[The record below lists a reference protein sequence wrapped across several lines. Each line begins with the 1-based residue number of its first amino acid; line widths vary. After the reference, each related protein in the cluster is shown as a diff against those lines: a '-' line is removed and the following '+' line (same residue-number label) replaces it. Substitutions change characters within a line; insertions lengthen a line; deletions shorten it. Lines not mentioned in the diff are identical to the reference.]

1 MYTLNSSLQ
10 QLSLRRQSNQF
21 IEKRSMPNDVL
32 VGFLCGLVLV
42 ATGFILAT
50 PQIPAA
56 QSLFDRVTSI
66 VKHDSSLWGCDRST
80 EPKICDFVLECIKV
94 CLLLGFAFKLS
105 AYMYTAQCVYVRASP
120 CFPLIVAASYVRC
133 KKSHGMKKRQKLC
146 PGLHRQGGQGCF

>member
-1 MYTLNSSLQ
+1 
-10 QLSLRRQSNQF
+10 
-21 IEKRSMPNDVL
+21 MPNDVI
-32 VGFLCGLVLV
+32 VGFLCGVVLV

-66 VKHDSSLWGCDRST
+66 VKHDSNLWGCDRST

-105 AYMYTAQCVYVRASP
+105 AYAVQCVYVRASP
-120 CFPLIVAASYVRC
+120 RFSLIVAASYVRC
-133 KKSHGMKKRQKLC
+133 KKSHGMKKRRKLC
-146 PGLHRQGGQGCF
+146 SGLHRQGVKGVFDPLGDLARPP